1 MSLKDNFYLNR
12 YQFRQ
17 QAIFTNP
24 QKDLELVIVIP
35 SFKEP
40 HLLNSLNALYACDRP
55 NCSIEV
61 IVVINCSEIGDEA
74 IQQETI
80 HCYNQAVEWAHIHN
94 NHPTLQFYILLENQL
109 PKKHAGV
116 GLARKIGMDE
126 AVRRFELINNSE
138 GVIVCFDADSLCEKN
153 YFIALQ
159 KHFQEHPQ
167 TTACALHFEHPLSG
181 SEDQWI
187 YEGIINYE
195 LHLRYYVNILK
206 YAGYPDAY
214 QTIGSSMAARSKIY
228 QKLGGMNRRKAG
240 EDFYFLHK
248 IIPLGNFTELKTTK
262 VIPSPRVSDRV
273 PFGTG
278 KAIGDF
284 MKQENRNTY
293 YTYNVQSFLDLKVF
307 LKNVQDY
314 YTYTNK
320 DIQALLSTLPQS
332 IQQYLIE
339 IKFEENLPQ
348 IQRQSKTLETFI
360 NRFFLWFNGLVILKY
375 VHYTRDHFYANQKI
389 EEAIDQLCNLLQIKR
404 ENHTKNM
411 LLNLR
416 KHDLKFS

>member
-1 MSLKDNFYLNR
+1 MSLQDNSYLNR
-12 YQFRQ
+12 SQFRQ
-17 QAIFTNP
+17 QAIFSTPNSN
-24 QKDLELVIVIP
+24 LELVIVIP

-40 HLLNSLNALYACDRP
+40 HLLDSLNALYTCDLP
-55 NCSIEV
+55 TCSTEV
-61 IVVINCSEIGDEA
+61 IIVINCSENADTSIK
-74 IQQETI
+74 QETI
-80 HCYNQAVEWAHIHN
+80 ICYNKAIEWVQTHN
-94 NHPTLQFYILLENQL
+94 NNPLLQFHILLENDL

-126 AVRRFELINNSE
+126 AVRRFELINNPE

-153 YFIALQ
+153 YLIALQ
-159 KHFQEHPQ
+159 QHFQKHPK
-167 TTACALHFEHPLSG
+167 TTACTLHFEHPLNG
-181 SEDQWI
+181 DENEWI

-228 QKLGGMNRRKAG
+228 QKQGGMNKRKAG

-284 MKQENRNTY
+284 MEQENRNNY
-293 YTYNVQSFLDLKVF
+293 YTYNIQSFLDLKIF
-307 LKNVQDY
+307 LDQVQSY
-314 YTYTNK
+314 YTYNQEDTK
-320 DIQALLSTLPQS
+320 RLLSSLPES
-332 IQQYLIE
+332 IKNYLIE
-339 IKFEENLPQ
+339 LKFEENLPQ
-348 IQRQSKTLETFI
+348 IQRQSKTLVTFV

-375 VHYTRDHFYANQKI
+375 VHYTRDHFYPNQKI
-389 EEAIDQLCNLLQIKR
+389 EEVIDILFELLEIEK
-404 ENHTKNM
+404 EDHTKNM

-416 KHDLKFS
+416 KYDLQSS